1 MQEDTQIE
9 DDLDRLSKKHTRLLF
24 ELEKIIKE
32 GNGLRLEMQKLIDKK
47 KREMVSKKIDTFN

>member
-9 DDLDRLSKKHTRLLF
+9 DDLDRLSKKHTQLLF